1 MSIWDRKK
9 PSFGFIST
17 RFAGLDGVSLETKK
31 WAELLSSK
39 GCPVYFMAGQL
50 DTDPAISHLAPKAF
64 FKHEEIVEVQRA
76 IFVEKKRTPEIS
88 RKVQQLKEKLK
99 DEISEFYSKFEF
111 EILVV
116 ENALAIPVNIP
127 LGLAITEFIIETEL
141 PTIAHHHD
149 FFWERER
156 FYSPISSDYLRAAF
170 PPVHPKIQHVVINSI
185 AGQQFGSFTGASW
198 TLIPNVVDFKVLP
211 PQPDDYNRDFKKD
224 IGLDPDALLVLQPT
238 RVVSRKGIETAVEIV
253 KRLDHPKA
261 SLVISHKSGDE
272 GQDYLMRIEEFV
284 ELMNVDLKIISDR
297 IGLKRSFDEN
307 GKKVYTLWDVYQHAD
322 LITYPSVYEGY
333 GNAFVEA
340 IYFRKPI
347 AINRYS
353 IFVADIEPKGFDV
366 ISFDTYITQNKVN
379 KINDLLKNPER
390 IVQMTEKNYMLGW
403 RYLSYEMLEEKI
415 EQLLINYYGS

>member
-1 MSIWDRKK
+1 MTIWDRKK

-17 RFAGLDGVSLETKK
+17 RFAGLDGVSLETGK
-31 WAELLSSK
+31 WADMLTSK
-39 GCPVYFMAGQL
+39 GCSVYFMAGML
-50 DTDPAISHLAPKAF
+50 DTDPAISYLAPKAF
-64 FKHEEIVEVQRA
+64 FGHEEIVEVQNA
-76 IFVEKKRTPEIS
+76 IFVEKKRTSEVSKRI
-88 RKVQQLKEKLK
+88 QELKEELK
-99 DEISEFYSKFEF
+99 AEIQKFHEKFGF

-116 ENALAIPVNIP
+116 QNALAIPVNIP
-127 LGLAITEFIIETEL
+127 LGLAITEFIIETEI

-156 FYSPISSDYLRAAF
+156 FYTPLAIDYLRAAF

-185 AGQQFGSFTGASW
+185 AGQKFGSYTGSPW

-211 PQPDDYNRDFKKD
+211 PEIDDYNCDFRKE
-224 IGLDPDALLVLQPT
+224 IGIDEDSLLVLQPT
-238 RVVSRKGIETAVEIV
+238 RVISRKGIETAAELV

-261 SLVISHKSGDE
+261 LLVISHKAGDE

-284 ELMNVDLKIISDR
+284 KLIGVDLKIIADR
-297 IGLKRSFDEN
+297 IGLERGFDEN
-307 GKKVYTLWDVYQHAD
+307 GKKIYTLWDVYQHAD
-322 LITYPSVYEGY
+322 LVTYPSAYEGY

-347 AINRYS
+347 VMNRYS
-353 IFVADIEPKGFDV
+353 IFVADIEPKGFEV
-366 ISFDTYITQNKVN
+366 ISFDNYITQQTIN

-390 IVQMTEKNYMLGW
+390 IAQMAENNYMLGW
-403 RYLSYEMLEEKI
+403 RYLSFEMLEEKI